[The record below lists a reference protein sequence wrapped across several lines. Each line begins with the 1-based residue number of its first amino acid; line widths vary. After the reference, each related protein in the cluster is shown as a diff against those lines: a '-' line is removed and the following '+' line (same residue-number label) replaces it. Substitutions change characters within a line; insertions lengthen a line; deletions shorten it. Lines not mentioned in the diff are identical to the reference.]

1 MNINDGNIHES
12 GNVLRSRIQAQQF
25 DRTANANAGGKPSGV
40 SQAASSIETG
50 SIEGLTSLLSGGGE
64 VRETLVAEIKLKI
77 QAGEYLTQ
85 QSAVE
90 TADAIL
96 NL

>member
-1 MNINDGNIHES
+1 MFCGRVFRLNNSIG
-12 GNVLRSRIQAQQF
+12 LPT
-25 DRTANANAGGKPSGV
+25 RTRGV

>member
-1 MNINDGNIHES
+1 MNIHLGNNLLRPHVQSQNSQTKLGKVSSQQVGGSDGTS
-12 GNVLRSRIQAQQF
+12 A
-25 DRTANANAGGKPSGV
+25 
-40 SQAASSIETG
+40 SIETN
-50 SIEGLTSLLSGGGE
+50 SIESLTSLLEGGAE
-64 VRETLVAEIKLKI
+64 VRESLVQEIKLKV

-85 QSAVE
+85 KAAVE